1 MKGELRREEI
11 KRLLSLS
18 DKPVSAGSLAETF
31 GITRQSIV
39 KDISILREEGIPIQS
54 HIRGYVLDAKLMPE
68 RVFKLIHTDEEV
80 EEELNTI
87 VDLGGVVR
95 DVFVYHKYYNKVTAT
110 LDIKSRLDVKNYID
124 NIKAGKSLLLKNVT
138 SGYHYHT
145 VAAERAETLLLIEE
159 KLRERGFLARLQEY
173 EPDEMWKK

>member
-18 DKPVSAGSLAETF
+18 DKPVSAGFLAEKF
-31 GITRQSIV
+31 GVSRQSIV
-39 KDISILREEGIPIQS
+39 KDIAILRQEGSPILS
-54 HIRGYVLDAKLMPE
+54 HIRGYLLDAQQMPE

-80 EEELNTI
+80 AEELNTI

-95 DVFVYHKYYNKVTAT
+95 DVFVYHKYYNKVTAS
-110 LDIKSRLDVKNYID
+110 LEIKSRSDVKNYID
-124 NIKAGKSLLLKNVT
+124 NIKAGKSLLLKNIT

-145 VAAERAETLLLIEE
+145 IAAERVEILDLIEKTLKE
-159 KLRERGFLARLQEY
+159 KGFLAKLQKY
-173 EPDEMWKK
+173 EPDEMNAQ